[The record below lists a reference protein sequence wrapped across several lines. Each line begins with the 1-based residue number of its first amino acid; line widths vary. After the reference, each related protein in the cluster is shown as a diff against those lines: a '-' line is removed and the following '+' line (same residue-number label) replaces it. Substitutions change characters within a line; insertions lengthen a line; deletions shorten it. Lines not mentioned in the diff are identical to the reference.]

1 MTTIVYDGKTLAVDS
16 QLTQGSTICGLSNKI
31 QDVGKYWFAGCG
43 TTDGIEA
50 VKLYLMGVIPKPENL
65 TDNDADI
72 TLIEKETGKAFRV
85 LGDTMVICPV
95 EIPVFQGSGADVARG
110 AYQIC
115 KDPIKALE
123 VAIELD
129 VFTGG
134 PINTIEIQKPA

>member
-1 MTTIVYDGKTLAVDS
+1 MTTIVFDGKTLAVDS
-16 QLTQGSTICGLSNKI
+16 QQTQGSTICGLRNKI
-31 QDVGKYWFAGCG
+31 QDVGKYWLAGCG
-43 TTDGIEA
+43 TADGIEA
-50 VKLYLMGVIPKPENL
+50 VRRYLMGEIPKPEGL
-65 TDNDADI
+65 TDSDADI

-134 PINTIEIQKPA
+134 PINMVKIEKPA

>member
-16 QLTQGSTICGLSNKI
+16 QLTQGSTICGLRNKI
-31 QDVGKYWFAGCG
+31 QDVGKYWLAGCG
-43 TTDGIEA
+43 ATDGIET

-95 EIPVFQGSGADVARG
+95 EIPVFQSM
-110 AYQIC
+110 
-115 KDPIKALE
+115 
-123 VAIELD
+123 
-129 VFTGG
+129 
-134 PINTIEIQKPA
+134 